1 MAGKRPASIYQGTCT
16 GHGRP
21 VNGHVHNKS
30 VDPCP
35 GLTPATAQTK
45 PVSVKDATCR
55 WEGFPIAPLG
65 PLPVRNVLING
76 IIPVLDGDVLTNH
89 ISATMH
95 QVISACCPG
104 PSCNPIV
111 ITAPCS
117 MLATED
123 GKGKGHSRVVVATT
137 KNVLVNGRPLAK
149 VGDPMALPCLSK
161 IAAGSAN
168 VLVGGGDKGED
179 GANKAGDSAASQGT
193 QSASGAASAGATAGT
208 SGGGVDW
215 AAKLAES
222 DRQAMLALG

>member
-1 MAGKRPASIYQGTCT
+1 MAGKKPAAIYQGTCT

-35 GLTPATAQTK
+35 GLTPASAVTK
-45 PVSVKDATCR
+45 PVATKDATCR
-55 WEGFPIAPLG
+55 WEGFPIAPKVV
-65 PLPVRNVLING
+65 LPIRNVLING
-76 IIPVLDGDVLTNH
+76 INPVLDGDVLTNH

-95 QVISACCPG
+95 TVISACCPG
-104 PSCNPIV
+104 PTCNPIV

-123 GKGKGHSRVVVATT
+123 AKGQGHPRVVVATT
-137 KNVLVNGRPLAK
+137 KNVLINGRPLVK

-168 VLVGGGDKGED
+168 VLVGGGNGGED
-179 GANKAGDSAASQGT
+179 AANKAGDTAASTGT
-193 QSASGAASAGATAGT
+193 QSAQAAASAGASTGS
-208 SGGGVDW
+208 SGGLSW
-215 AAKLAES
+215 ASKLATS
-222 DRQAMLALG
+222 DMQAMAGLGA